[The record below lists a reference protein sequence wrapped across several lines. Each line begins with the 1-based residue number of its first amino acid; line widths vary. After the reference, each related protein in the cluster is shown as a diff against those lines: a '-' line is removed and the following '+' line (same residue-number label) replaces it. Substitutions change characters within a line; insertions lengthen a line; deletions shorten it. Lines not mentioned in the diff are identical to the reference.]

1 MMKKYVV
8 ISGFHLVENNRGSAA
23 LGYGSVQFMEER
35 DFLHEGQIIIDY
47 RLFKNPFKK
56 QNRETKVETCEIA
69 GKKWVHITYNVFY
82 GEMLMLKYF
91 HLALPFTQ
99 LAKTI
104 KDVDLVAA
112 INGGD
117 GFSDLY
123 NNKLFKSRL
132 VSIDIAM
139 FFKKSLIIL
148 PQTLGP
154 FVHRRNYLKARKIL
168 KYAKSV
174 FVRDKQFISELE
186 AMGVKYEVTKDL
198 SYYMKPQIFD
208 IHIERNA
215 IGINISGLAYS
226 NKFNALSDQFANYP
240 ILMKKLISRF
250 QKMGKTIYL
259 IPHSYNYDFPEVNN
273 DDLQASKDIYNKL
286 ENKDKV
292 FLINDDL
299 ISPKIKYI
307 ISQMSFFIGARMH
320 ANFAAIFTN
329 VPLFGLAYS
338 YKFEGAFQEN
348 NIEDSV
354 YMINN
359 MKEEEVS
366 PLIERIVEK
375 YNNTIKKDL

>member
-1 MMKKYVV
+1 MKKYVV

-35 DFLHEGQIIIDY
+35 GFLHEGQIIIDY

-69 GKKWVHITYNVFY
+69 EKKWVHITYNVFY

-91 HLALPFTQ
+91 HLTLPFTQ

-104 KDVDLVAA
+104 KDIDLVAA

-117 GFSDLY
+117 GFSDIY

-132 VSIDIAM
+132 VSTDIAM
-139 FFKKSLIIL
+139 FFKKTLIIL

-154 FVHRRNYLKARKIL
+154 FIHKKNYLKARKIL

-174 FVRDKQFISELE
+174 FVRDRQFIPELE

-208 IHIERNA
+208 IHLEKNA
-215 IGINISGLAYS
+215 IGINISGLTYF
-226 NKFNALSDQFANYP
+226 NKFNALSDQFATYP

-250 QKMGKTIYL
+250 QKMEKTIYL

-292 FLINDDL
+292 ILINDDL

-307 ISQMSFFIGARMH
+307 ISRMSFFIGARMH

-348 NIEDSV
+348 GIEDSV

-359 MKEEEVS
+359 MKEDEID
-366 PLIERIVEK
+366 PLIERILEK
-375 YNNTIKKDL
+375 YNNTIKKD